1 MSKPPKSTP
10 HSDIDGIHEDEVRN
24 VDSANR
30 AGEDSG
36 DLKLAREESKGRPPH
51 SDDQSDREDRS

>member
-30 AGEDSG
+30 AGEDSA
-36 DLKLAREESKGRPPH
+36 DLELAREQSKGRPPH
-51 SDDQSDREDRS
+51 SDDQPDREDRS